1 MRLTLIRHAATAWSG
16 LRYCGRTDVPID
28 AAGREQLHQLVDHL
42 TGDGASGRA
51 DDLVRVAPPCTTTVI
66 TSPAL
71 RARETA
77 TAISAAL
84 GGDLRLDERLREID
98 FGEAEGLTFLEIEH
112 RWPQLA
118 AELLHDHAEVDW
130 PRGERWSDFAARVG
144 GAWRDLSTGPCD
156 AIVVTHG
163 GPLRLILRLAL
174 RRWPLSVPT
183 DLGPAHVVRL
193 AERQGWKVYG
203 SWAPI
208 RTGVEP
214 RERI

>member
-1 MRLTLIRHAATAWSG
+1 MRLTLIRHAATDWSG
-16 LRYCGRTDVPID
+16 LRYCGRTDLPIG
-28 AAGREQLHQLVDHL
+28 AAGREQLHLLVDHL
-42 TGDGASGRA
+42 TGGGTSGRA
-51 DDLVRVAPPCTTTVI
+51 DDLVRIAPHRTTTVI

-77 TAISAAL
+77 TAITAAL
-84 GGDLRLDERLREID
+84 GGDLREDERLREID
-98 FGEAEGLTFLEIEH
+98 FGDAEGLTFPEIEH

-130 PRGERWSDFAARVG
+130 PGGERWSDFAARVG
-144 GAWRDLSTGPCD
+144 AAWRDLSAGPCD

-174 RRWPLSVPT
+174 PPWPSSVPT

-193 AERQGWKVYG
+193 AAESGWTVCE
-203 SWAPI
+203 SWSPA
-208 RTGVEP
+208 TSS
-214 RERI
+214 